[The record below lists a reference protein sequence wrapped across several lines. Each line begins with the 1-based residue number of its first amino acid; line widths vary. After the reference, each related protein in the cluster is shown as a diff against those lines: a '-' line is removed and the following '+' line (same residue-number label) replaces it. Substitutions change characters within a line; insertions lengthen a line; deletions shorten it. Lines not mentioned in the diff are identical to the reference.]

1 MPPSI
6 RTQLLMNTWDFSLSA
21 IVRSARE
28 VEEVRN
34 GRQDTAKKCMKQFRR
49 KERLESALKP
59 MKHAIRKLRS
69 KSERN
74 DHIKLNSETS
84 DSSLES

>member
-1 MPPSI
+1 
-6 RTQLLMNTWDFSLSA
+6 MNTWDYSLSA

-69 KSERN
+69 KSERS
-74 DHIKLNSETS
+74 DRIKLKSPGNIEICTDGES
-84 DSSLES
+84 DSSTES